1 MRAYEPADADAVL
14 ALNAQC
20 VPEVGEMDAEKL
32 NYFASNA
39 SFLAVEENESG
50 EILGFLVG
58 LDEEARDYTSNNYA
72 WFRERH
78 ESFAYVDRIAIDE
91 PARGQGVGQDFYRA
105 AEAWAYGTGKS
116 VLAAEVNTVPDNPAS
131 HRFHQA
137 FGFVEVGR
145 AKPYGG
151 EEEVAYYEKKL

>member
-1 MRAYEPADADAVL
+1 MSGTRASPTSI
-14 ALNAQC
+14 
-20 VPEVGEMDAEKL
+20 
-32 NYFASNA
+32 ASRSTNP
-39 SFLAVEENESG
+39 L
-50 EILGFLVG
+50 
-58 LDEEARDYTSNNYA
+58 EAR
-72 WFRERH
+72 
-78 ESFAYVDRIAIDE
+78 
-91 PARGQGVGQDFYRA
+91 VGQNFYRA